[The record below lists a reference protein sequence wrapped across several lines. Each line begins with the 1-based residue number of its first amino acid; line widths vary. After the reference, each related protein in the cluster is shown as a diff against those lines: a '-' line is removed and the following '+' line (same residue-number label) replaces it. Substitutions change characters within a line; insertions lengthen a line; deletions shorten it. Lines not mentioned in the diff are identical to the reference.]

1 MGNGAPQARPREKMK
16 EMGARRRRAPL
27 FGAAGAEKGG
37 NWGRAAGAPPNFSA
51 PQAPKKGVW
60 GVFLRVIFKKKLCI
74 FSKNICFCAKNIF
87 SLVKENDFFG
97 TTSFGGLLLL

>member
-1 MGNGAPQARPREKMK
+1 MK
-16 EMGARRRRAPL
+16 KMGARRRRAPL

-60 GVFLRVIFKKKLCI
+60 GVFSIGLFKKKTFVFFWCFGVFL
-74 FSKNICFCAKNIF
+74 KN
-87 SLVKENDFFG
+87 G
-97 TTSFGGLLLL
+97 YTSFGGLLLL